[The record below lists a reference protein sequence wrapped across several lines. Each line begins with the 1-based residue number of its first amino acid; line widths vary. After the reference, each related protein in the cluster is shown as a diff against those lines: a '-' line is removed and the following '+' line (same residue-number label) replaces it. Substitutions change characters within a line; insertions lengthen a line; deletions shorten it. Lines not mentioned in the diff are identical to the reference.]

1 MESIRKNIRRIVVK
15 FGTGI
20 LTKGIGELD
29 TDRIFHFCDQLAAIR
44 KLGIEVLVVS
54 SGSIGLGMGQLK
66 LKKRPTELAV
76 SQACAAIGQ
85 SILMNI
91 WRDGFAR
98 HGFTVAQV
106 LLTHD
111 AVRGRTR
118 HINTRDMIDTLLDRS
133 IIPIINENDSV
144 SVQEIEFGDN
154 DTLSAL
160 VTSFA
165 KADQLF
171 IVSTAP
177 GLIDMQGTGEIIP
190 VVEEITP
197 QVAGLAE
204 GTDSPTAV
212 GGMISKISAAR
223 LATRSGAGV
232 FITSGRREN
241 GLIDWFSGPQN
252 SVPGTL
258 FLPSGTEI
266 DSHKRWLAFF
276 ESPGGTIHVDAG
288 AREALETKG
297 SSLLAIGVT
306 EIDGSFKKK
315 AVVNVSGPD
324 GEVFARGVS
333 QFGSRQ
339 LKQIRGLGSEKIQD
353 IFPKCTSPEVMHRDT
368 LVIL

>member
-1 MESIRKNIRRIVVK
+1 MESQRQKNKRIVVK

-29 TDRIFHFCDQLAAIR
+29 TERIFHFCDQIAQLRAQDID
-44 KLGIEVLVVS
+44 VLVVS
-54 SGSIGLGMGQLK
+54 SGSIGLGMGKLGLK
-66 LKKRPTELAV
+66 QRPSELAT

-98 HGFTVAQV
+98 HGITVAQV

-118 HINTRDMIDTLLDRS
+118 HINTRNMIQTLLERGVV
-133 IIPIINENDSV
+133 PIINENDSV
-144 SVQEIEFGDN
+144 SAKEIQFGDN

-165 KADQLF
+165 KADKLF
-171 IVSTAP
+171 IFSTAP
-177 GLIDMQGTGEIIP
+177 GLIDMDGSSEIIP
-190 VVEEITP
+190 VVEKITP
-197 QVAGLAE
+197 EIANMAG

-232 FITSGRREN
+232 FITSGHRKN
-241 GLIDWFSGPQN
+241 ALVDWFNPRAPE
-252 SVPGTL
+252 VTGTL
-258 FLPSGTEI
+258 FKPSGTEI

-276 ESPGGTIHVDAG
+276 ESPAGVIHVDTG
-288 AREALETKG
+288 ARNALENKG
-297 SSLLAIGVT
+297 SSLLAIGIT
-306 EIDGSFKKK
+306 SIKGSFDKKDIVDVCDK
-315 AVVNVSGPD
+315 E
-324 GEVFARGVS
+324 GEVFARGVA
-333 QFGSRQ
+333 QFNSDQ
-339 LKQIRGLGSEKIQD
+339 LVNIKGLDSEKIKALYPTQTR
-353 IFPKCTSPEVMHRDT
+353 FEVLHRDS

>member
-1 MESIRKNIRRIVVK
+1 MEGINKKIRRIVVK

-29 TDRIFHFCDQLAAIR
+29 TDRIFHFCDQIAAVR
-44 KLGIEVLVVS
+44 RLGIEVLVVS

-66 LKKRPTELAV
+66 LKKRPSELPL

-91 WRDGFAR
+91 WRDGFKR

-111 AVRGRTR
+111 AVRGRKR
-118 HINTRDMIDTLLDRS
+118 HLNTRDMIDTLLDRDV
-133 IIPIINENDSV
+133 IPIINENDSV
-144 SVQEIEFGDN
+144 SSKEIQFGDN

-171 IVSTAP
+171 IFSTAP
-177 GLIDMQGTGEIIP
+177 GLIDMHGSKEIVP
-190 VVEEITP
+190 VVKSITKDIADM
-197 QVAGLAE
+197 AG

-223 LATRSGAGV
+223 LATRSGASV
-232 FITSGRREN
+232 FITSGERED
-241 GLIDWFSGPQN
+241 GLIDFFDTNKEP
-252 SVPGTL
+252 VVGTL
-258 FLPSGTEI
+258 FLPSGASI

-276 ESPGGTIHVDAG
+276 ESAAGTIHVDAG
-288 AREALETKG
+288 AREALENRG
-297 SSLLAIGVT
+297 RSLLAIGVT
-306 EIDGSFKKK
+306 KVEGTFSKKS
-315 AVVNVSGPD
+315 VVNVCD
-324 GEVFARGVS
+324 VNGEIFARGMA

-339 LKQIRGLGSEKIQD
+339 IKQMNGKDSAEIEAL
-353 IFPKCTSPEVMHRDT
+353 FPKASRYEVIHRDT

>member
-1 MESIRKNIRRIVVK
+1 MESVHQDIQRIVVK

-29 TDRIFHFCDQLAAIR
+29 TNRIFHFCDQIAALR
-44 KLGIEVLVVS
+44 KMGIEVLVVS

-66 LKKRPTELAV
+66 LNKRPTELAT

-91 WRDGFAR
+91 WRDGLAR
-98 HGFTVAQV
+98 HDLTVAQV

-111 AVRGRTR
+111 AVRGRAR
-118 HINTRDMIDTLLDRS
+118 HLNARDMIETLLSRGV
-133 IIPIINENDSV
+133 IPIINENDSV
-144 SVQEIEFGDN
+144 SVKEIEFGDN

-160 VTSFA
+160 VTSFT
-165 KADQLF
+165 KSDQLF

-177 GLIDMQGTGEIIP
+177 GLIDMQGSGKIIP
-190 VVEEITP
+190 VVEKIT
-197 QVAGLAE
+197 QKISDMAG

-212 GGMISKISAAR
+212 GGMESKISAAR

-232 FITSGRREN
+232 FITTGRREN
-241 GLIDWFSGPQN
+241 GLLDWFINKESP
-252 SVPGTL
+252 VPGTQ
-258 FLPSGTEI
+258 FLPSGTQI

-276 ESPGGTIHVDAG
+276 ESPSGTIQVDAG
-288 AREALETKG
+288 ARKAMENQG
-297 SSLLAIGVT
+297 SSLLAIG
-306 EIDGSFKKK
+306 IIAIKGNFKKK
-315 AVVNVSGPD
+315 AVINVAD
-324 GEVFARGVS
+324 TKGEIFARGVT

-339 LKQIRGLGSEKIQD
+339 LKAIQGMD
-353 IFPKCTSPEVMHRDT
+353 SKEIKSKFPKCSSPEVLHRDA